1 MESPLSLKSEKQV
14 MSHQEVETFRQATL
28 TETTG
33 IPLTFATRFR
43 ELEFRLLEV
52 LKVNF
57 KGLLHTEQKY
67 EYLSELA
74 PDDLIDF
81 ETEILENKVKRGLQ
95 FVRIRTTVKS
105 SGVIKIISDSQMVIR
120 QEGQPS

>member
-1 MESPLSLKSEKQV
+1 MSP
-14 MSHQEVETFRQATL
+14 QEVETFRKATL
-28 TETTG
+28 TETAG

-52 LKVNF
+52 LKVNL

-74 PDDLIDF
+74 LDDLIDF

-105 SGVIKIISDSQMVIR
+105 SGGIKIISESQMVIR
-120 QEGQPS
+120 QEEQPS